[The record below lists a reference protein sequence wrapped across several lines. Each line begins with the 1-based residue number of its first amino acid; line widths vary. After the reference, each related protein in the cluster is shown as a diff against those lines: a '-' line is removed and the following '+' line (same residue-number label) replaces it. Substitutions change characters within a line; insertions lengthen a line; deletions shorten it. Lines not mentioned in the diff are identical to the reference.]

1 MLYSEALSKL
11 ARLCSRSEK
20 CEYDVRSKI
29 QQWGLSGDEED
40 KLVTYLVAE
49 KYVDNERYCR
59 IFVRSKF
66 AYNQWGR
73 IKITFQLRQKK
84 FEDAFV
90 NRIIEEELDEK
101 VYIDTLVDLLRAK
114 DKKIKETTAWERKA
128 KLLRY
133 AQSKGFTYEEVSTA
147 LSQLE
152 IQ

>member
-84 FEDAFV
+84 FEDTFV

-101 VYIDTLVDLLRAK
+101 VYIDALVGLLRTK
-114 DKKIKETTAWERKA
+114 DKKIKTATAWERKA